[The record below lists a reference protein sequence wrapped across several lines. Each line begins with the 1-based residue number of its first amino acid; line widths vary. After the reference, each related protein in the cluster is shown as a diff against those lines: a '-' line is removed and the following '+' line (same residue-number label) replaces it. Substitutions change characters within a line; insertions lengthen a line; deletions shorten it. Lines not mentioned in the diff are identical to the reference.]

1 MSPEAAVGAH
11 DGHGTDDGHGHDDH
25 HGGPDHHP
33 HVLPLKSYFAVWGA
47 LLVLTVVTV
56 AVSYV
61 DFGGANLVIALV
73 VATIKASLVGAIF
86 MHLKYETKFYTVVF
100 VSSLVFV
107 SIFIGITGL
116 DYLQRGRAD
125 HVRHDRVYNTMHPF
139 DPAPKV
145 EPKPAAPAHHHE

>member
-1 MSPEAAVGAH
+1 MTEAAADAH
-11 DGHGTDDGHGHDDH
+11 DGHGQDDIHGHGDDH

-33 HVLPLKSYFAVWGA
+33 HVLPYKTYFLVWSA

-56 AVSYV
+56 GVSYV

-125 HVRHDRVYNTMHPF
+125 HVRHDRVMNMLHPF
-139 DPAPKV
+139 DPAPPKAA
-145 EPKPAAPAHHHE
+145 PKPAAHHHE